1 MASPK
6 QTARAGVDIGGTF
19 TDVALEVDG
28 VLHSTKILTDYAQ
41 PERAIVRGLQTVC
54 ETAGIGLDAIGII
67 IHGTTLATNALIE
80 RRGAHTAFI
89 TTEGFRD
96 VLEMRSES
104 RFEQYDLDI
113 RLPAALIE
121 RAHRLTLRERMD
133 AQGHALI
140 DPSDA
145 DIDALVSTIEAGHY
159 DSVAIGFIHAYVNGA
174 HEQRMRDALHKR
186 LPDLSISISSE
197 VSPQLREFERFNT
210 VCANAYVRPLMQS
223 YLDRLVH
230 EIHRAGATCPVFIMH
245 SGGGIISVD
254 SASRFPVRLIES
266 GPAGGAIFA
275 AHIAARYDL
284 DAVLSFD
291 MGGTTA
297 KICLID
303 DQTPKTAN
311 TFEVARTYRFKKG
324 SGMPISIPVVEM
336 VEIGAG
342 GGSIAGLD
350 VMQQIRVGPHSAGS
364 EPGPACYGRGGTDAT
379 VTDADLLLGRLD
391 PDNFAGGSIT
401 LNTQASHDALITAVG
416 QTLSL
421 DASQSAFGV
430 VEMVDENMSNA
441 ARVHT
446 VESGREIGKYTMITF
461 GGAGPLHAARLC
473 EKTGIQRFLVPPGA
487 GVGSAIGFLRAPFGY
502 ESVRSANFR
511 LNTFDIDAANR
522 LLAQLQDEALTFA
535 RQGSDTGSDPQ
546 VEARAYMRY
555 VGQGWEIPVSLRT
568 TRFGTD
574 DVAGLRDDF
583 IAAYTQ
589 FFGRPIDGLDIEVI
603 SWAVKASSTLPPV
616 PRVDQVAEGAPARA
630 LGTRQIFDARLGR
643 EVQATIVD
651 RETLVAGTRIAGPAI
666 VVERETST
674 LITSSF
680 DAVVQADGCLLVSS
694 HATHAQGAGHV

>member
-1 MASPK
+1 MALPQQK
-6 QTARAGVDIGGTF
+6 ARVGVDIGGTF
-19 TDVALEVDG
+19 TDVALEIEG
-28 VLHSTKILTDYAQ
+28 TLHSIKILTDYAQ
-41 PERAIVRGLQTVC
+41 PERAIVQGLTDVC
-54 ETAGIGLDAIGII
+54 RAAGISLADIGII

-113 RLPAALIE
+113 RLPPALIE
-121 RAHRLTLRERMD
+121 RAHRLTLRERID
-133 AQGHALI
+133 AQGNTLI
-140 DPSDA
+140 APTEA
-145 DIDALVSTIEAGHY
+145 DIDALVTQIEQGNY

-174 HEQRMRDALHKR
+174 HEEKMRAALQKRMPA
-186 LPDLSISISSE
+186 LSISISSE

-230 EIHRAGATCPVFIMH
+230 KIHEAGASCQVFIMH
-245 SGGGIISVD
+245 SGGGIISVE

-284 DAVLSFD
+284 NAVLSFD

-303 DQTPKTAN
+303 DKTPKTAN

-350 VMQQIRVGPHSAGS
+350 VMKQIRVGPHSAGS
-364 EPGPACYGRGGTDAT
+364 EPGPACYQRGGERPT
-379 VTDADLLLGRLD
+379 VTDADLVLGRLD
-391 PDNFAGGSIT
+391 PDNFAGGSISLST
-401 LNTQASHDALITAVG
+401 SKANAAILAEVG
-416 QTLSL
+416 NALSL
-421 DASQSAFGV
+421 TAEEAAFGIA
-430 VEMVDENMSNA
+430 EMVDENMSNA

-446 VESGREIGKYTMITF
+446 VESGKEIAKYTMITF

-473 EKTGIQRFLVPPGA
+473 EKTGIDQFLVPPGA

-502 ESVRSANFR
+502 ESVRSANFKMA
-511 LNTFDIDAANR
+511 LFDVALANS

-535 RQGSDTGSDPQ
+535 RQGSEVGQAPE

-555 VGQGWEIPVSLRT
+555 IGQGWEIPVSLRT
-568 TRFGTD
+568 TRFSD
-574 DVAGLRDDF
+574 SDVDVLRDDF
-583 IAAYTQ
+583 IAAYTR
-589 FFGRPIDGLDIEVI
+589 FFGRPIDGLGIEII
-603 SWAVKASSTLPPV
+603 SWSVKASSPLPPV
-616 PRVDQVAEGAPARA
+616 VLVGQVDAGEHAVTSGK
-630 LGTRQIFDARLGR
+630 RQIFDAKLGR
-643 EVQATIVD
+643 NVEATLLE
-651 RETLVAGTRIAGPAI
+651 REGLSIGTRIVGPAI
-666 VVERETST
+666 ISERETST

-680 DAVVQADGCLLVSS
+680 TAVVQADGCLLVTR
-694 HATHAQGAGHV
+694 HADSE